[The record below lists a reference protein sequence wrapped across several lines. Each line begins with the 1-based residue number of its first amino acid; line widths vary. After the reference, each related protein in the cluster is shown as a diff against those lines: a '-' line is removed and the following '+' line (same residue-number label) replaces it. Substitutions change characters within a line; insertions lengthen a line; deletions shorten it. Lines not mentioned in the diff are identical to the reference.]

1 VHQGEEAIEGRN
13 VKEPER
19 SRVKSEDLELFGF
32 SPFNPSHLQ
41 TFRLSDG
48 RHTMKA
54 MVLDHTDDV
63 STSPLRLHDRP
74 IPVPHAGQVLVKI
87 RVCGVCRT
95 DLHVVEGEL
104 PNVALPL
111 IPGHQAVG
119 TVVEVGAKVSEVKKG
134 DRVGIA
140 WLQGTCGRCEFCTS
154 GRENLCLQASFTGYQ
169 VDGGYAEYAVVPARF
184 AYPIPSIFSDE
195 EAAPLLCAGIIGYRA
210 LRLSG
215 IKPGQR
221 LGLYGFGASAHIAI
235 QIARHWGCRVYVS
248 SLKPEHQELARQLGA
263 VWIGRAMEMPPD
275 KLHGSIIFAPAGEL
289 VPPALR
295 ALDRGGTVALAG
307 IHMSAIPS
315 LDYDRDVFGER
326 VIRSVTANTRQDG
339 VDLLRE
345 AAAIPITPH
354 TVRFPLE
361 EANRALQ
368 ELKAGTFQGAAVLTI

>member
-1 VHQGEEAIEGRN
+1 
-13 VKEPER
+13 
-19 SRVKSEDLELFGF
+19 
-32 SPFNPSHLQ
+32 
-41 TFRLSDG
+41 
-48 RHTMKA
+48 
-54 MVLDHTDDV
+54 MVLNHTGDV
-63 STSPLRLHDRP
+63 SHSPLHLRDRS
-74 IPVPHAGQVLVKI
+74 IPVPQVGQVLVNI
-87 RVCGVCRT
+87 HVCGVCRT

-104 PNVALPL
+104 PNASLPL

-119 TVVEVGAKVSEVKKG
+119 TVTQAGSGVTDIHEG

-140 WLQGTCGRCEFCTS
+140 WLQGTCGQCEFCTG
-154 GRENLCLQASFTGYQ
+154 GRENLCLEATFTGYQ

-235 QIARHWGCRVYVS
+235 QIARHWGCQVYVS
-248 SLKPEHQELARQLGA
+248 SLKPEHQKLARQLGA
-263 VWIGRAMEMPPD
+263 VWVGGAMDMPPE

-295 ALDRGGTVALAG
+295 TLERGGTLALAG
-307 IHMSAIPS
+307 IHMSPIPS
-315 LDYDRDVFGER
+315 LDYDRDLFGER

-339 VDLLRE
+339 IDLLRE
-345 AAAIPITPH
+345 AAAIPIKPH
-354 TVRFPLE
+354 TVGFPLE

-368 ELKAGTFQGAAVLTI
+368 ELKAGSFQGAAVLTM

>member
-1 VHQGEEAIEGRN
+1 
-13 VKEPER
+13 
-19 SRVKSEDLELFGF
+19 
-32 SPFNPSHLQ
+32 
-41 TFRLSDG
+41 
-48 RHTMKA
+48 MKA
-54 MVLDHTDDV
+54 MVLNQANDV
-63 STSPLRLHDRP
+63 STSPLRLHDRS
-74 IPVPHAGQVLVKI
+74 IPVPNAGQILVKI
-87 RVCGVCRT
+87 HVCGVCRT

-104 PNVALPL
+104 PDVALPL

-119 TVVEVGAKVSEVKKG
+119 TVVQVGAKVSEIKEG

-169 VDGGYAEYAVVPARF
+169 VDGGYAEYAVVPAQF
-184 AYPIPSIFSDE
+184 AYPIPSVFSDE

-248 SLKPEHQELARQLGA
+248 SLKPEHQALARQLGA
-263 VWIGRAMEMPPD
+263 AWVGGAMEMPPD

-307 IHMSAIPS
+307 IHMSPIPS

-339 VDLLRE
+339 IDLLRE
-345 AAAIPITPH
+345 AATIPIKPH
-354 TVRFPLE
+354 TIRFPLE
-361 EANRALQ
+361 QANRALQ
-368 ELKAGTFQGAAVLTI
+368 ELKAGTFQGAAVLAI

>member
-1 VHQGEEAIEGRN
+1 
-13 VKEPER
+13 
-19 SRVKSEDLELFGF
+19 
-32 SPFNPSHLQ
+32 
-41 TFRLSDG
+41 
-48 RHTMKA
+48 MKA
-54 MVLDHTDDV
+54 MVLNQTNDV
-63 STSPLRLHDRP
+63 STSPLRLHERS
-74 IPVPHAGQVLVKI
+74 IPVPNAGQILVKI
-87 RVCGVCRT
+87 HVCGVCRT

-104 PNVALPL
+104 PDVALPL

-119 TVVEVGAKVSEVKKG
+119 TVVQVGAKVLEIKEG

-140 WLQGTCGRCEFCTS
+140 WLQDTCGRCEFCTS

-169 VDGGYAEYAVVPARF
+169 VDGGYAEYAVVPAQF
-184 AYPIPSIFSDE
+184 AYPIPSVFSDE

-248 SLKPEHQELARQLGA
+248 SLKPEHQALARQLGA
-263 VWIGRAMEMPPD
+263 AWVGGAMEMPPD

-307 IHMSAIPS
+307 IHMSPIPS

-339 VDLLRE
+339 IDLLRE
-345 AAAIPITPH
+345 AAAFPIKPH

-361 EANRALQ
+361 QANRALQ
-368 ELKAGTFQGAAVLTI
+368 ELKAGTFQGAAVLTM

>member
-1 VHQGEEAIEGRN
+1 
-13 VKEPER
+13 
-19 SRVKSEDLELFGF
+19 
-32 SPFNPSHLQ
+32 
-41 TFRLSDG
+41 
-48 RHTMKA
+48 MKA
-54 MVLDHTDDV
+54 MVLDHTSDI
-63 STSPLRLHDRP
+63 SAGPLRLHDRP
-74 IPVPHAGQVLVKI
+74 VPVPKTRQVLVKI
-87 RVCGVCRT
+87 HVCGVCRT

-104 PNVALPL
+104 PDIPFPL

-119 TVVEVGAKVSEVKKG
+119 TVMQVGSKVAEVKEG

-140 WLQGTCGRCEFCTS
+140 WLQDTCGQCEFCTS
-154 GRENLCLQASFTGYQ
+154 GRENLCLQAKFTGYQ

-184 AYPIPSIFSDE
+184 AYLIPPIFSDE

-235 QIARHWGCRVYVS
+235 QIARHWGCQVFVS
-248 SLKPEHQELARQLGA
+248 SLKREHQELARNLGA
-263 VWIGRAMEMPPD
+263 VWVGGAMDIPPE

-295 ALDRGGTVALAG
+295 ALDRGATLALAG
-307 IHMSAIPS
+307 IHMSPIPS

-326 VIRSVTANTRQDG
+326 IIRSVTANTRQDG
-339 VDLLRE
+339 IDLLRD
-345 AAAIPITPH
+345 AAAIPIKPH

-361 EANRALQ
+361 EVNRALQ
-368 ELKAGTFQGAAVLTI
+368 ALKAGSFQGAAVLMMPS